1 MPNTAKYRHTMNM
14 GQEDVNK
21 HGFKLGQ
28 IVHTAR
34 QIIANRYNYC
44 DYPELNIP
52 AGARARII
60 GIKQT
65 SLNAK
70 VAGGIGDVYI
80 DFELVDHSNPDG
92 VPVTCGN
99 RHAWSV
105 AEANTDFALC
115 PDGSGEPGYI
125 RGPGMRDEGL
135 WHSLECERIEDHP
148 EYGYVQFRYRKVVD
162 PQRYEND

>member
-1 MPNTAKYRHTMNM
+1 MPDTAKYRHTMNM
-14 GQEDVNK
+14 GREDVNK
-21 HGFKLGQ
+21 HAFKLGQ

-44 DYPELNIP
+44 NYPELIIP

-70 VAGGIGDVYI
+70 VVGGIGDVYI
-80 DFELVDHSNPDG
+80 DLELVDRHNFDG
-92 VPVTCGN
+92 TAVTLGN
-99 RHAWSV
+99 RHAWTV
-105 AEANTDFALC
+105 AEANPDFALC

-125 RGPGMRDEGL
+125 RGSGMRDEGL
-135 WHSLECERIEDHP
+135 WQSLECERIEDHP
-148 EYGYVQFRYRKVVD
+148 EHGYIQFRYRKVVD
-162 PQRYEND
+162 PNDYTTD